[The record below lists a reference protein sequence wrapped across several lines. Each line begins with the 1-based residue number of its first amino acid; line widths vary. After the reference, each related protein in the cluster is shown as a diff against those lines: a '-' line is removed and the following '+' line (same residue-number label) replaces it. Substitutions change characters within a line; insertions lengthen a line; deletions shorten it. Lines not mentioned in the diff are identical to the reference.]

1 MNLKSM
7 LLAGGFALAAGAAGA
22 ADKPEALRLGIFT
35 FTSGAPA
42 SLGLE
47 GAQGAEVIISE
58 INAAGGVDGVPVEA
72 ITVDEALGGETV
84 VAEFRRLAA
93 DPGVGA
99 MIAAL
104 SSGNCLALAPVAD
117 QMKIPTAAWNCD
129 THQLFLNAKPEYMF
143 RPGPNTV
150 MEFIAYAAYTA
161 SLHPDAK
168 RIAIIN
174 PDYAFGHDASAIF
187 QAAMKIFAPEAE
199 VVVELFTRLGTTN
212 FNTEIS
218 RIAAARP
225 DIVFSNLWGGDL
237 ESFVRQAE
245 PRGVFSQSQVV
256 LALGE
261 TILQR
266 VKLPDGVIIGVLG
279 DGWFL
284 SEETQSNPQA
294 VAFIEA
300 YHTKYGT
307 YPIYASW
314 KMANTILVMVEAY
327 NRAIKE
333 TGGWPGRDDVQKQLV
348 GLEMDTLTG
357 HTVIREDHDGLVDQV
372 VGVTGHVEGY
382 DFPVMTRIVRYSGAA
397 LAAPVGQ
404 NPIEWIPTIGADFL
418 SGLPTPPAE

>member
-1 MNLKSM
+1 MKLKTI

-22 ADKPEALRLGIFT
+22 ADKPDALRLGVFT

-42 SLGLE
+42 ALGLE
-47 GAQGAEVIISE
+47 GAQGGEVIISE
-58 INAAGGVDGVPVEA
+58 INAAGGVDGVPIEA

-84 VAEFRRLAA
+84 VSEFRRLAA
-93 DPGVGA
+93 DPTVGA

-129 THQLFLNAKPEYMF
+129 THQLFLNSTPEYMF

-161 SLHPDAK
+161 SLHPEAR

-174 PDYAFGHDASAIF
+174 PDYAFGHDGAAIF
-187 QAAMKIFAPEAE
+187 TAAMKVFLPEAE

-218 RIAAARP
+218 RIAASRA

-237 ESFVRQAE
+237 ESFIRQAE
-245 PRGVFSQSQVV
+245 PRGLLTQSQVV

-261 TILQR
+261 TMLQR
-266 VKLPDGVIIGVLG
+266 VKMPDGVIVGVLG

-284 SEETQSNPQA
+284 SEETQANPQA
-294 VAFIEA
+294 VAFIDA
-300 YHTKYGT
+300 YRKKFGV
-307 YPIYASW
+307 YPTLGSW

-333 TGGWPGRDDVQKQLV
+333 TGGWPSRDDVQKQLV
-348 GLEMDTLTG
+348 GMEMNTLTG

-372 VGVTGHVEGY
+372 VGVTGHVDGY
-382 DFPVMTRIVRYSGAA
+382 DFPVMTRVVRYSGAA

-404 NPIEWIPTIGADFL
+404 NPIEWIPTIGDDFL
-418 SGLPTPPAE
+418 AGLPTPPAE